1 MRDSVLFY
9 RSFREAIKLLPEE
22 ERLKAYEMIFDYAFD
37 DKESDENGIA
47 SAIFKL
53 VKPQI
58 DANNKRY
65 ENGKR
70 PKRNISKT
78 EAKQKQNVSKPEAN
92 VNVNVNDNVNDN
104 VNVNVNENVNENVNV
119 CISDSDESPRTR
131 KHRYGEFKKVL
142 LTDEEYAKLV
152 RDFGQDDTKAAVM
165 YLDEYITEKGYSS
178 KSHYLAIRRWVIN
191 AVHERQNKAAG
202 SNKTAQELDEFY
214 AMSSAWAEKMERG
227 EYGDI

>member
-92 VNVNVNDNVNDN
+92 VND
-104 VNVNVNENVNENVNV
+104 NVNENVNIKESVKEKPQKHKYGSYGNVRLTDAELDKLNN
-119 CISDSDESPRTR
+119 D
-131 KHRYGEFKKVL
+131 YGESK
-142 LTDEEYAKLV
+142 TE
-152 RDFGQDDTKAAVM
+152 AAIRF
-165 YLDEYITEKGYSS
+165 LDEYIAEKDYKS
-178 KSHYLAIRRWVIN
+178 KSHYLAMRRWVFQ
-191 AVHERQNKAAG
+191 AVEDR
-202 SNKTAQELDEFY
+202 KTKKPDNRLGAFGNYKQSSTDEEWDELTALALREVNG
-214 AMSSAWAEKMERG
+214 K
-227 EYGDI
+227 

>member
-78 EAKQKQNVSKPEAN
+78 EA
-92 VNVNVNDNVNDN
+92 NVNDNVNDN

-165 YLDEYITEKGYSS
+165 YLDEYITEKVYSS

-191 AVHERQNKAAG
+191 AIHERQNKAAG